1 MPRKKKIIEEV
12 KLETPIEVEE
22 TFMNPPVEEIEEPKI
37 EETIRNPIEEPK
49 QEQKSLGRPLKKVLK
64 FTPLGPRVEY
74 Y

>member
-12 KLETPIEVEE
+12 KLETPVEVEE
-22 TFMNPPVEEIEEPKI
+22 TFMNPPVEETIEK
-37 EETIRNPIEEPK
+37 PIEEPK